1 MSKESNM
8 EKLWEQD
15 QSSTLQEGGGDL
27 AELNKKVKKLEGH
40 QDKLEKLEEEVDKV
54 KAEIK
59 KISYEEIPDL
69 LAEKGIEKLTLHDGT
84 VVEVK
89 KVINAYLPK
98 ADRDPEG
105 REKAFKWLRD
115 NGHGDIIQN
124 NIIVSFGR
132 GEDNK
137 AVEYASLA
145 QQKGYLPTQ
154 KVDVHNRVL
163 VAALRERREKGL
175 EMPSDLYNMFVG
187 NQTKIKRSKKQ

>member
-1 MSKESNM
+1 MSKEKM
-8 EKLWEQD
+8 ENLWEQD
-15 QSSTLQEGGGDL
+15 QSDTLQEGGGDL
-27 AELNKKVKKLEGH
+27 AELNKKVKKLEACESR
-40 QDKLEKLEEEVDKV
+40 LEKLMEEVATLKSN
-54 KAEIK
+54 IK

-69 LAEKGIEKLTLHDGT
+69 LAEKGLASLKLSDGT

-105 REKAFKWLRD
+105 REKAFQWLRD
-115 NGHGDIIQN
+115 NGHGDIIKN
-124 NIIVSFGR
+124 DITVSFGR

-163 VAALRERREKGL
+163 VAAFRERLEKGQEVPPEL
-175 EMPSDLYNMFVG
+175 FNLFVG
-187 NQTKIKRSKKQ
+187 NQTKIKRSK

>member
-1 MSKESNM
+1 MSKEKM
-8 EKLWEQD
+8 ENLWEQD
-15 QSSTLQEGGGDL
+15 QSDTLQEGGGDL
-27 AELNKKVKKLEGH
+27 AELNKKVKKLEACESR
-40 QDKLEKLEEEVDKV
+40 LEKLMEEVDTLKSN
-54 KAEIK
+54 IK

-69 LAEKGIEKLTLHDGT
+69 LAEKGLASLKLSDGT
-84 VVEVK
+84 VVEGK

-105 REKAFKWLRD
+105 REKAFQWLRD
-115 NGHGDIIQN
+115 NGHGDIIKN
-124 NIIVSFGR
+124 DITVSFGR

-163 VAALRERREKGL
+163 VAAFRERLEKGQEVPPEL
-175 EMPSDLYNMFVG
+175 FNLFVG
-187 NQTKIKRSKKQ
+187 NQTKIKRSK

>member
-1 MSKESNM
+1 MSKEKM
-8 EKLWEQD
+8 ENLWEQD
-15 QSSTLQEGGGDL
+15 QSDTLQEGGGDL
-27 AELNKKVKKLEGH
+27 AELNKKVKKLEACESR
-40 QDKLEKLEEEVDKV
+40 LEKLMEEVDTLKSN
-54 KAEIK
+54 IK

-69 LAEKGIEKLTLHDGT
+69 LAEKGLASLKLSDGT

-105 REKAFKWLRD
+105 REKAFQWLRD
-115 NGHGDIIQN
+115 NGHGDIIKN
-124 NIIVSFGR
+124 DITVSFGR

-163 VAALRERREKGL
+163 VAAFRERLEKGQEVPPEL
-175 EMPSDLYNMFVG
+175 FNLFVG
-187 NQTKIKRSKKQ
+187 NQTKIKRSK

>member
-27 AELNKKVKKLEGH
+27 AELNKKVKKLEGYE
-40 QDKLEKLEEEVDKV
+40 DKLEQLEEQVDKL

-84 VVEVK
+84 VVEVR

-98 ADRDPEG
+98 ADKDPEG
-105 REKAFKWLRD
+105 REKAFNWLRD

-124 NIIVSFGR
+124 NITVSFGR

-163 VAALRERREKGL
+163 VAAFRSALKKDLRC
-175 EMPSDLYNMFVG
+175 PSG
-187 NQTKIKRSKKQ
+187 TI

>member
-1 MSKESNM
+1 MSKEKM
-8 EKLWEQD
+8 ENLWEQD
-15 QSSTLQEGGGDL
+15 QSDTLQEGGGDL
-27 AELNKKVKKLEGH
+27 AELNKKVKKLEACESR
-40 QDKLEKLEEEVDKV
+40 LEKLMEEVDTLKSN
-54 KAEIK
+54 IK

-69 LAEKGIEKLTLHDGT
+69 LAEKGLASLKLSDGT

-105 REKAFKWLRD
+105 REKAFQWLRD
-115 NGHGDIIQN
+115 NGHGDIIKN
-124 NIIVSFGR
+124 DITVSFGR
-132 GEDNK
+132 GKDNK

-163 VAALRERREKGL
+163 VAAFRERLEKGQEVPPEL
-175 EMPSDLYNMFVG
+175 FNLFVG
-187 NQTKIKRSKKQ
+187 NQTKIKRSK

>member
-1 MSKESNM
+1 MSKEKM
-8 EKLWEQD
+8 ENLWEQD
-15 QSSTLQEGGGDL
+15 QSDTLQEGGGDL
-27 AELNKKVKKLEGH
+27 AELNKKVKKLEACESR
-40 QDKLEKLEEEVDKV
+40 LEKLMEEVDTLKSN
-54 KAEIK
+54 IK

-69 LAEKGIEKLTLHDGT
+69 LAEKGLASLKLSDGT

-105 REKAFKWLRD
+105 REKAFQWLRD
-115 NGHGDIIQN
+115 NGHGDIIKN
-124 NIIVSFGR
+124 DITVSFGR

-163 VAALRERREKGL
+163 VAAFRERLEKGQEVPPEL
-175 EMPSDLYNMFVG
+175 FKLVVG
-187 NQTKIKRSKKQ
+187 NQTKIKRSK